1 MGNHSSFRFR
11 TSMFLRRLASGL
23 PYLKPRTGL
32 LAGVAVAGLFAQ
44 GAAAQSLDPAAT
56 YPAGSA
62 VIATPDAGAATD
74 ITGMA
79 DGTTPAT
86 GTVDPQLP
94 VRAAA
99 TDGEAV
105 NARAMRLSVYD
116 NNDLPEEDSN
126 LGRDNLRTQPID
138 GLRPAIRS
146 DNEETPGIGIGTFTL
161 RPALNNSIASETTRS
176 AGTSTTRSYLQT
188 ELKGTLTSDWS
199 RHQLTVTGDGIFQRN
214 ISGEGQTKPSASVNA
229 DLRLDISRDTVAHL
243 TGGYSLTRESAT
255 DPNALLDA
263 VDQSR
268 VQTLTGG
275 ATIERD
281 FGLLR
286 GLAALDVSRTTYS
299 DATLSDGSTVS
310 LSDRNRNEGNLRLR
324 VGYELSPALIPFLEA
339 SAGRTFYDE
348 AADSAGYERN
358 SETLGGKAGVQI
370 DLGEKLKGE
379 LGIGYR
385 HVTFAD
391 ARLAAI
397 DAVVLDAAATWSPR
411 RGTDIT
417 LGLITDMEPSVAAGQ
432 SGYVS
437 RALTLALTQQ
447 LRDDLVAKLSSG
459 ATWRD
464 YRPSGTSGNEVVTTL
479 GASMAYGLNRYLDL
493 TADLSWERTQ
503 PENGSETDVLR
514 AGLGL
519 TLKR

>member
-1 MGNHSSFRFR
+1 MIHRRPYPGTPRQK
-11 TSMFLRRLASGL
+11 TSAS
-23 PYLKPRTGL
+23 L
-32 LAGVAVAGLFAQ
+32 LAGVALASLLAP
-44 GAAAQSLDPAAT
+44 AAMAQSLDGMTGTYTSGSVVATPDETATTTGTAIAGDPAAT
-56 YPAGSA
+56 ATVPA
-62 VIATPDAGAATD
+62 P
-74 ITGMA
+74 
-79 DGTTPAT
+79 
-86 GTVDPQLP
+86 
-94 VRAAA
+94 
-99 TDGEAV
+99 
-105 NARAMRLSVYD
+105 
-116 NNDLPEEDSN
+116 PEEPGAPNLRTGKLTALDTGSIEQADDG
-126 LGRDNLRTQPID
+126 LGRDNMRAQPVD

-146 DNEETPGIGIGTFTL
+146 DNEQTPGIRVGSFVL
-161 RPALNNSIASETTRS
+161 RPTLNNTVGSETTKS
-176 AGTSTTRSYLQT
+176 AGTTTSRSYLQT

-199 RHQLTVTGDGIFQRN
+199 RHQLSVTGDGIFQRN
-214 ISGEGQTKPSASVNA
+214 LSGEGQTKPSASLNT
-229 DLRLDISRDTVAHL
+229 DLRLDISRDTIANL
-243 TGGYSLTRESAT
+243 TAGYTLTRESAT

-263 VDQSR
+263 IDQSR

-275 ATIERD
+275 ASIERD

-299 DATLSDGSTVS
+299 DATLSDGSSVS
-310 LSDRNRNEGNLRLR
+310 LSERNRNEGNLRLR

-339 SAGRTFYDE
+339 STGRSFYDE
-348 AADSAGYERN
+348 ATDSAGYARDAE
-358 SETLGGKAGVQI
+358 SYGGKAGVTV

-379 LGIGYR
+379 LGLGYR

-397 DAVVLDAAATWSPR
+397 DAVVLDATATWSPR

-417 LGLITDMEPSVAAGQ
+417 LGLVTDVEPSVIAGQ

-437 RALTLALTQQ
+437 RALTLSLTEQV
-447 LRDDLVAKLSSG
+447 RDDLVAKLTGG

-464 YRPSGTSGNEVVTTL
+464 YRPAGTSGNDVVTTL

-493 TADLSWERTQ
+493 TADVSWERTS
-503 PENGSETDVLR
+503 PESGWETDVMR

>member
-1 MGNHSSFRFR
+1 M
-11 TSMFLRRLASGL
+11 TERRS
-23 PYLKPRTGL
+23 RTGFSRPAACRSL
-32 LAGVAVAGLFAQ
+32 LAGVAVLGLWPALAAGQSLDSAPAAY
-44 GAAAQSLDPAAT
+44 GAAAVTTVPDGGGADAAPAK
-56 YPAGSA
+56 
-62 VIATPDAGAATD
+62 
-74 ITGMA
+74 
-79 DGTTPAT
+79 
-86 GTVDPQLP
+86 P
-94 VRAAA
+94 VR
-99 TDGEAV
+99 TKKKTKKQTVEETGSI
-105 NARAMRLSVYD
+105 NARTAKLSG
-116 NNDLPEEDSN
+116 LQDSEPLADTAD
-126 LGRDNLRTQPID
+126 LGRDNLREQPLD

-146 DNEETPGIGIGTFTL
+146 DRNETPGIGLGSFVL
-161 RPALNNSIASETTRS
+161 RPALNTSVASETTKS
-176 AGTSTTRSYLQT
+176 AGASTSRSYLQT

-214 ISGEGQTKPSASVNA
+214 LSGEGQTKPSATING
-229 DLRLDISRDTVAHL
+229 DLRLDLSRDTVAHL

-286 GLAALDVSRTTYS
+286 GLAALDLSRTTYS
-299 DATLSDGSTVS
+299 DATLSDGSSVS
-310 LSDRNRNEGNLRLR
+310 LSERNRNEGNLRLR

-339 SAGRTFYDE
+339 SAGRSIYDE
-348 AADSAGYERN
+348 SLDSAGYERD
-358 SETLGGKAGVQI
+358 SQKIGGKAGVEI

-379 LGIGYR
+379 LGLGYR

-397 DAVVLDAAATWSPR
+397 DAVVLDAAASWSPR

-417 LGLITDMEPSVAAGQ
+417 LGLVTSVEPSVVAGQ

-447 LRDDLVAKLSSG
+447 VRDDLVAKLSGG

-464 YRPSGTSGNEVVTTL
+464 YRPAGTTGNDVVTTL
-479 GASMAYGLNRYLDL
+479 GASMAYGLNRYVDL
-493 TADLSWERTQ
+493 TADLSWERTT
-503 PENGSETDVLR
+503 PDNGSDTDVLR
-514 AGLGL
+514 AGLGI

>member
-1 MGNHSSFRFR
+1 MINRRMPSGP
-11 TSMFLRRLASGL
+11 MRLATAT
-23 PYLKPRTGL
+23 RL
-32 LAGVAVAGLFAQ
+32 LSGVAVLALLVAR
-44 GAAAQSLDPAAT
+44 AEAQSLDPASA
-56 YPAGSA
+56 YGANSA
-62 VIATPDAGAATD
+62 VVATPDGVVADPYSTTAADPSAAPPSEVSSPKARASTD
-74 ITGMA
+74 
-79 DGTTPAT
+79 DGTLNGRTP
-86 GTVDPQLP
+86 
-94 VRAAA
+94 
-99 TDGEAV
+99 
-105 NARAMRLSVYD
+105 RLSAFD
-116 NNDLPEEDSN
+116 ETETTDQSSL
-126 LGRDNLRTQPID
+126 LGRNNLREQSVD
-138 GLRPAIRS
+138 GLRPALRS
-146 DNEETPGIGIGTFTL
+146 DSDQTTGIAVGSFVL
-161 RPALNNSIASETTRS
+161 RPTLNTTVATETTRS
-176 AGTSTTRSYLQT
+176 AGTSTTRNYLQN

-199 RHQLTVTGDGIFQRN
+199 RHQLTISGDGIFQRN
-214 ISGEGQTKPSASVNA
+214 LSGEGQTKPSASLNA
-229 DLRLDISRDTVAHL
+229 DLRLDLSRDAVAHL

-281 FGLLR
+281 FGLIR
-286 GLAALDVSRTTYS
+286 GLAAIDLARTTYS
-299 DATLSDGSTVS
+299 DATLSDGSLVS

-324 VGYELSPALIPFLEA
+324 IGYDLSPALIPFLEA

-348 AADSAGYERN
+348 AADGLGYERN
-358 SETLGGKAGVQI
+358 SETLGGKAGVQV

-379 LGIGYR
+379 LGLGYR

-397 DAVVLDAAATWSPR
+397 DAVVLDAAASWSPR

-417 LGLITDMEPSVAAGQ
+417 LGLLTDVEPSVVAGQ

-447 LRDDLVAKLSSG
+447 VRDDLVAKLSG
-459 ATWRD
+459 GLTWRD
-464 YRPSGTSGNEVVTTL
+464 YRPSGSTSNELVSTV

-493 TADLSWERTQ
+493 TADVAWEHTQ
-503 PENGSETDVLR
+503 PDGGSETDVMR

>member
-1 MGNHSSFRFR
+1 MILSRALCGFPSIS
-11 TSMFLRRLASGL
+11 LKAGL
-23 PYLKPRTGL
+23 S
-32 LAGVAVAGLFAQ
+32 AGVACIGLVAAQ
-44 GAAAQSLDPAAT
+44 AQAQSLDPS
-56 YPAGSA
+56 AGYEGNA
-62 VIATPDAGAATD
+62 VIASPDSTATD
-74 ITGMA
+74 PYAAGTTVPSPDM
-79 DGTTPAT
+79 GTTPAQ
-86 GTVDPQLP
+86 GNLRPARSDDQPL
-94 VRAAA
+94 
-99 TDGEAV
+99 
-105 NARAMRLSVYD
+105 NARALRLTNAEQID
-116 NNDLPEEDSN
+116 IAGDGAN
-126 LGRDNLRTQPID
+126 LGRDNLREQTID

-146 DNEETPGIGIGTFTL
+146 DNEETPGIPLGTFTL
-161 RPALNNSIASETTRS
+161 RPALNTSVATETTKS
-176 AGTSTTRSYLQT
+176 GDTSTTRSYLQT

-214 ISGEGQTKPSASVNA
+214 FSGEGQTKPSASLNG
-229 DLRLDISRDTVAHL
+229 DLRLDLSRDTIAHL
-243 TGGYSLTRESAT
+243 TAGYTLTRESAT

-275 ATIERD
+275 ASIERD
-281 FGLLR
+281 FGVLR

-299 DATLSDGSTVS
+299 DATLSDGSSVS
-310 LSDRNRNEGNLRLR
+310 LTDRNRNEGNLRLR

-348 AADSAGYERN
+348 SADTLGYERN
-358 SETLGGKAGVQI
+358 SESYGGKGGVTV

-379 LGIGYR
+379 LGLGYR

-397 DAVVLDAAATWSPR
+397 DAVVLDAAATWSQR

-417 LGLITDMEPSVAAGQ
+417 LGLLTDVEPSVVAGQ
-432 SGYVS
+432 SGYIS

-447 LRDDLVAKLSSG
+447 VRDDLVAKLSSG

-464 YRPSGTSGNEVVTTL
+464 YQPSGSSNNELITTL

-493 TADLSWERTQ
+493 TADVSWERTH
-503 PENGSETDVLR
+503 PDGGSDTDVMR
-514 AGLGL
+514 AGVGL

>member
-1 MGNHSSFRFR
+1 MMHRPPFRGSKSR
-11 TSMFLRRLASGL
+11 KTSAS
-23 PYLKPRTGL
+23 L
-32 LAGVAVAGLFAQ
+32 LAGLAVAGLLAPGAQ
-44 GAAAQSLDPAAT
+44 AQSLDPMAAG
-56 YPAGSA
+56 YGSGS
-62 VIATPDAGAATD
+62 VVATPDGTAGDTGTTGDTITTGTAVAPRPPTD
-74 ITGMA
+74 EGGAPNLRTGKLTA
-79 DGTTPAT
+79 LDDGTAEQPDD
-86 GTVDPQLP
+86 V
-94 VRAAA
+94 
-99 TDGEAV
+99 
-105 NARAMRLSVYD
+105 
-116 NNDLPEEDSN
+116 
-126 LGRDNLRTQPID
+126 LGRDNMRAQPVD

-146 DNEETPGIGIGTFTL
+146 DNDQTTGIRVGSFVL
-161 RPALNNSIASETTRS
+161 RPALNTTVGSETTKS
-176 AGTSTTRSYLQT
+176 AGTSTSRTYLQN

-199 RHQLTVTGDGIFQRN
+199 RHQLTVTGDGVFQRN
-214 ISGEGQTKPSASVNA
+214 LSGEGQTKPSVSLDAN
-229 DLRLDISRDTVAHL
+229 LRLDVSRDTIANL
-243 TGGYSLTRESAT
+243 SAGYSLTRESAT

-263 VDQSR
+263 IDQSR
-268 VQTLTGG
+268 VETLKGG
-275 ATIERD
+275 ASIERD

-299 DATLSDGSTVS
+299 DATLSDGSSVS

-339 SAGRTFYDE
+339 SAGRTLYDE
-348 AADSAGYERN
+348 AADAAGYERN
-358 SETLGGKAGVQI
+358 SDTYGGKAGVTV

-397 DAVVLDAAATWSPR
+397 DAVVLDATATWSPR

-417 LGLITDMEPSVAAGQ
+417 LGLLTDVEPSVIAGQ

-437 RALTLALTQQ
+437 RALTLSLTEQ
-447 LRDDLVAKLSSG
+447 LRDDLVAKLTGS

-479 GASMAYGLNRYLDL
+479 GASMAYGLNRYIDL
-493 TADLSWERTQ
+493 TADVAWERTT
-503 PENGSETDVLR
+503 PETGSETDVMR

>member
-1 MGNHSSFRFR
+1 MIHRHFPSGSSCRQPGV
-11 TSMFLRRLASGL
+11 S
-23 PYLKPRTGL
+23 L
-32 LAGVAVAGLFAQ
+32 LAGVAVAGLLAS
-44 GAAAQSLDPAAT
+44 GAAAQSLQGVSGIS
-56 YPAGSA
+56 GSGA
-62 VIATPDAGAATD
+62 VVASP
-74 ITGMA
+74 
-79 DGTTPAT
+79 DGTADMTANSVVPDPTVTATVPRPAREDQGTPNLRT
-86 GTVDPQLP
+86 GPLTALDTGLAEQP
-94 VRAAA
+94 
-99 TDGEAV
+99 DE
-105 NARAMRLSVYD
+105 M
-116 NNDLPEEDSN
+116 
-126 LGRDNLRTQPID
+126 LGRDNMRAQPVD

-146 DNEETPGIGIGTFTL
+146 DSDQTTGIRVGSFVL
-161 RPALNNSIASETTRS
+161 RPALNTTVGSETTKS
-176 AGTSTTRSYLQT
+176 AGSSTSRTYLQN

-199 RHQLTVTGDGIFQRN
+199 RHQLTVTGDGVFQRN
-214 ISGEGQTKPSASVNA
+214 LSGEGQTKPSASLDAN
-229 DLRLDISRDTVAHL
+229 LRLDISRDTIANL
-243 TGGYSLTRESAT
+243 SAGYSLTRESAT

-263 VDQSR
+263 IDQSR
-268 VQTLTGG
+268 VQTLKGG
-275 ATIERD
+275 ASIERD

-299 DATLSDGSTVS
+299 DATLSDGSSVS

-339 SAGRTFYDE
+339 SAGRTLYDE
-348 AADSAGYERN
+348 AADAAGYERN
-358 SETLGGKAGVQI
+358 SDTYGGKAGVTV

-379 LGIGYR
+379 LGLGYR

-397 DAVVLDAAATWSPR
+397 DAVVLDATATWSPR

-417 LGLITDMEPSVAAGQ
+417 LGLLTDVEPSVIAGQ

-437 RALTLALTQQ
+437 RALTLSLTEQ
-447 LRDDLVAKLSSG
+447 LRDDLVAKLTGS

-464 YRPSGTSGNEVVTTL
+464 YRPSGSSGNDVVTTL

-493 TADLSWERTQ
+493 TADVAWERTT
-503 PENGSETDVLR
+503 PETGSETDVMR